1 MASEVKTNKISPA
14 TSTTVTLG
22 DASDVFQLPAS
33 AEIDIASGATLDVN
47 GTIDVTG
54 ATVTGL
60 TTGIILQIVYSSFTD
75 EVSTTSGSYVDTGLT
90 ATITPVS
97 ASNKVLVLCD
107 TMTANVAGSTFVNIL
122 RDSTTLISQSAG
134 STMDTNNAWATGGGA
149 NWTGADRVRNNPS
162 LVYLDSPSTT
172 SATVYKMQ
180 FLVDSSTGY
189 INRWGLSAALGGVST
204 LCLMEVAA

>member
-1 MASEVKTNKISPA
+1 MSSEVKANKVSPA
-14 TSTTVTLG
+14 TGTDFTFGDSGDTFTV
-22 DASDVFQLPAS
+22 P
-33 AEIDIASGATLDVN
+33 SGATIDASA
-47 GTIDVTG
+47 GTATG
-54 ATVTGL
+54 FGKV
-60 TTGIILQIVYSSFTD
+60 LQVVYSSFTD

-107 TMTANVAGSTFVNIL
+107 TMTANVSGSTFVNIL
-122 RDSTTLISQSAG
+122 RDSTTLISQTAG
-134 STMDTNNAWATGGGA
+134 STMDTYNAWATGGGA

-204 LCLMEVAA
+204 LCLMEIEG